1 MDAILPSLED
11 YDRKKCAELNDKFR
25 QEGPQLDK
33 DAIILTHA
41 LRSHM
46 TENANGFTFARR
58 CDELNRLIAGYD
70 FSQSLGDNPYGE
82 RDMGW
87 IDFMGE
93 RVMFKIYYY
102 DLDLKY
108 RSENPAD
115 PTVTSRVMTIML
127 ASDY

>member
-1 MDAILPSLED
+1 MDAILPSLEG

-25 QEGPQLDK
+25 KEGPQLNK

-70 FSQSLGDNPYGE
+70 FSLSWDNDPHGE
-82 RDMGW
+82 RDMGFL
-87 IDFMGE
+87 DFMGE
-93 RVMFKIYYY
+93 RVYFKIDYY

-108 RSENPAD
+108 RSDNPAD
-115 PTVTSRVMTIML
+115 PTITSRVMTIML